1 MSCGSYTARSVVST
15 RPRRYGLT
23 EGFRIDK
30 GTGQGCV
37 NGAVRAKLQIGV
49 LQRMISKHVPG
60 YRFTGAA
67 ASVPQGI
74 YADDAAYVCH
84 DMAAL
89 QLAFDTCWMMAKVCG
104 LQIKI
109 KGKSKTAYF
118 ATYWEGGKERDVTGY
133 ELWLPDDRLV
143 PQITK
148 RPKGPQPPGDLQYK
162 HLGTELNPG
171 WCGGM
176 EEARSKVVTR

>member
-1 MSCGSYTARSVVST
+1 MSCGNYTARSECGKYET
-15 RPRRYGLT
+15 AYGLT

-74 YADDAAYVCH
+74 YADDAAVCLPRH
-84 DMAAL
+84 GSAA
-89 QLAFDTCWMMAKVCG
+89 AG
-104 LQIKI
+104 L
-109 KGKSKTAYF
+109 
-118 ATYWEGGKERDVTGY
+118 
-133 ELWLPDDRLV
+133 
-143 PQITK
+143 
-148 RPKGPQPPGDLQYK
+148 
-162 HLGTELNPG
+162 
-171 WCGGM
+171 
-176 EEARSKVVTR
+176 

>member
-1 MSCGSYTARSVVST
+1 MERWTGVDPAVRELHREVCGKYETAN
-15 RPRRYGLT
+15 GLT

-49 LQRMISKHVPG
+49 PQRMISKHVPG

-67 ASVPQGI
+67 ASVPQGV

-89 QLAFDTCWMMAKVCG
+89 QLAFDTC
-104 LQIKI
+104 
-109 KGKSKTAYF
+109 
-118 ATYWEGGKERDVTGY
+118 
-133 ELWLPDDRLV
+133 
-143 PQITK
+143 
-148 RPKGPQPPGDLQYK
+148 
-162 HLGTELNPG
+162 
-171 WCGGM
+171 
-176 EEARSKVVTR
+176 